1 MSRLSPRRQLPV
13 IAWLTLVWV
22 LLWGTWS
29 WANLI
34 SGILVSLIVLAV
46 LPLPAVTEGRGVR
59 PLALARLVAYI
70 ARDLVVSSVEVSKL
84 ALTPGPRV
92 TSAVL
97 AVHLETRSDLIITV
111 VAEALSLVPG
121 SVIVEIDSPNGTLYV
136 HVLGVRDA
144 AGAERFRRQALHL
157 EELTRRALPAKDSS
171 KAEAA

>member
-1 MSRLSPRRQLPV
+1 MAPRRQLPV

-29 WANLI
+29 WANLL

-46 LPLPAVTEGRGVR
+46 LPLPAVTEGRRVR
-59 PLALARLVAYI
+59 PLALLRLIAYV
-70 ARDLVVSSVEVSKL
+70 ARDLVVSSVEVSRL
-84 ALTPGPRV
+84 ALSPGPRV

-97 AVHLETRSDLIITV
+97 AVRLQTRSDLILTV

-121 SVIVEIDSPNGTLYV
+121 SVIVEIDSPTGTLYV

-144 AGAERFRRQALHL
+144 EGAERFRARALHL
-157 EELTRRALPAKDSS
+157 EHLIRRALPAMTREK
-171 KAEAA
+171 EAA